1 MNSKAI
7 ALGILK
13 ALGVTLGFLLLI
25 YFLWEIQEVLLY
37 IGIAAVIALI
47 GRPVVNF
54 LNQRLHF
61 PNQLAVVTVLI
72 LVMALITCLVSLF
85 FPIIIDQ
92 AENIRQ
98 FDLTNFKSDLQE
110 LNVQVKQYLGVNQ
123 LDLIEGF
130 KQTGFVENFDVGLLS
145 QLMNTIFSSLGTAL
159 IGIFSVV
166 FISFFLL
173 KDSTLMLNS
182 VLAFSNRGQE
192 ERFKNAFAKIKNLL
206 SRYFVGLFFQIL
218 LLFVIY
224 TIILVVFNIDNPV
237 AAAFICAFL
246 NIVPYLGPTIA
257 GVLMMLFVVTTNLGS
272 DFSSVILPK
281 IIYVMSGYAIA
292 QLIDNLISQPLIF
305 SRSVKSHPL
314 EIFLII
320 LISGLLFNV
329 LGMILAIPFYTAMKV
344 IAKEAFSKYK
354 VVDKLT
360 RNM

>member
-1 MNSKAI
+1 MNSKTI

-13 ALGVTLGFLLLI
+13 AIGITIGIVLLI
-25 YFLWEIQEVLLY
+25 YFLWEIQQVLLY

-54 LNQRLHF
+54 LTKTLHF
-61 PNQLAVVTVLI
+61 PNRLAVVTVLI
-72 LVMALITCLVSLF
+72 LVMAIIISVVSLF
-85 FPIIIDQ
+85 FPILINQ
-92 AENIRQ
+92 TENIRQ
-98 FDLTNFKSDLQE
+98 LDFADFRGDLQD
-110 LNVQVKQYLGVNQ
+110 LNVQVKQYLGYEE
-123 LDLIEGF
+123 LDLVQGI
-130 KQTGFVENFDVGLLS
+130 KQTGFIKNLDSDLLS
-145 QLMNTIFSSLGTAL
+145 QLMSTVFSGLGTAI

-173 KDSTLMLNS
+173 KDSKLMLNS

-192 ERFKNAFAKIKNLL
+192 EGFQHAFAKIKNLL

-218 LLFVIY
+218 LLFIVY
-224 TIILVVFNIDNPV
+224 TMILMVFEVDNPI

-246 NIVPYLGPTIA
+246 NIIPYLGPTIA
-257 GVLMMLFVVTTNLGS
+257 GVLMMLFVISTNLGS
-272 DFSSVILPK
+272 DFSTVILPK

-320 LISGLLFNV
+320 LIAGLLFNV
-329 LGMILAIPFYTAMKV
+329 LGMILAIPFYTALKV
-344 IAKEAFSKYK
+344 IAKEAFSEYK
-354 VVDKLT
+354 IVKKLT